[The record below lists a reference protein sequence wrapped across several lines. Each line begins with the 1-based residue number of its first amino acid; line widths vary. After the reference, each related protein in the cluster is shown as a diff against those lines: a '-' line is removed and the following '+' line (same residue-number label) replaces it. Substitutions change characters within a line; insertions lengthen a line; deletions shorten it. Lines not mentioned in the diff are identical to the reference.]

1 MRPILPASL
10 LLLLLLPLAALAE
23 PRFDDPPTDSRDGGF
38 TLEWNAEGAVE
49 LERASGPDFDDAR
62 VIYRGGDTSSV
73 ISGLPDGEYR
83 FRLRAEGADDWADE
97 ARVEVAH
104 HSLARA
110 FGFFALGGAVF
121 LVLIVAI
128 LRGRPRD

>member
-1 MRPILPASL
+1 MRSLLPASL
-10 LLLLLLPLAALAE
+10 LLLLLPLVVLAE
-23 PRFDDPPTDSRDGGF
+23 PRFDDPPTDSRDGGL
-38 TLEWNAEGAVE
+38 TLEWNAEGPVE
-49 LERASGPDFDDAR
+49 LEQASGPDFDDAR

-83 FRLRAEGADDWADE
+83 FRLRADGADDWADE
-97 ARVEVAH
+97 ARIDVAH

-110 FGFFALGGAVF
+110 FGFFALGGVVF

>member
-1 MRPILPASL
+1 MRSLLPASL
-10 LLLLLLPLAALAE
+10 LLLLLPLVVLAE
-23 PRFDDPPTDSRDGGF
+23 PRFDDPPTDSRDGGL
-38 TLEWNAEGAVE
+38 TLEWNAEGPVE
-49 LERASGPDFDDAR
+49 LEQASGPDFDDAR

-73 ISGLPDGEYR
+73 VSGLPDGEYR
-83 FRLRAEGADDWADE
+83 FRLRADGADDWADE
-97 ARVEVAH
+97 ARIDVAH

-110 FGFFALGGAVF
+110 FGFFALGGVVF